1 MHARE
6 FAFAVARHLSRLIGS
21 DESQRLVREHSV
33 ELDRTV
39 SSSVL
44 RFSLLRVAFSI
55 DPADDLVPRLV
66 SSALSPSARH
76 TAQLLVEL
84 AWVRGGRMKEDV
96 RLAIVIQDVEH
107 LFRMLINGLRSSEP
121 FATRHAAVRPTIIS
135 PIVIIDDGEPDDPFA
150 SPRKSSMN

>member
-1 MHARE
+1 
-6 FAFAVARHLSRLIGS
+6 
-21 DESQRLVREHSV
+21 
-33 ELDRTV
+33 
-39 SSSVL
+39 
-44 RFSLLRVAFSI
+44 
-55 DPADDLVPRLV
+55 
-66 SSALSPSARH
+66 
-76 TAQLLVEL
+76 
-84 AWVRGGRMKEDV
+84 MKEDV